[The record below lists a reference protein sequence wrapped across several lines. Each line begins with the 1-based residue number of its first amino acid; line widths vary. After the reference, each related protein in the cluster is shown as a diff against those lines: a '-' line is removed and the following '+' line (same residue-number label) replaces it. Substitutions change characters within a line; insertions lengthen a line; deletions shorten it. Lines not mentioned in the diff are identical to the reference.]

1 MAVAWPVERRA
12 VVALDAVRGDAGR
25 KVGCLVPM
33 SACFVRLCL
42 GEICLPSRDGP
53 AENNA
58 AVPGPVSD
66 CGGLAPLRMLNQC
79 IGPYRV
85 LRLLGEGGMGMVYE
99 AVRDDIGVRAAVKVL
114 RPEYARIPDLAA
126 RFFNEARAANM
137 IQHPGIVRIFDYG
150 QIPTGEAYLA
160 MEYLEGE
167 LLRIRLQREVRLTE
181 PDAMRLARQVASA
194 VASAHGKNIV
204 HRDLKPENIMLVSD
218 AEAPGGERAKVLDF
232 GIAKLDSMSGGFVRT
247 RTNTVMGTPAYMA
260 PEQCRGIKSIGDRVD
275 VYALGVMLFEM
286 LAGRT
291 PFVAEAPGDL
301 IGMHMYAPPPLLSTY
316 LPHCDSSLARLVASM
331 LQKDPAT
338 RPSMNDVAQTLKALG
353 NLVSDVMP
361 MRILAEQDAS
371 TVRVDAAV
379 RAALRAGPAPGPAAA
394 PPPAPSRNEQETA
407 LRGREA
413 GAAQATAKVPHR
425 ADAEPTLPV
434 REPPTMPMR
443 SSDLAA
449 LASAR
454 GPTDRAGAAHAGAAG
469 ASRPRGGDDSTELM
483 SEGRI
488 AAVSRS
494 DRGELPAIPPEAEET
509 APIILPR
516 DLPESEEVY
525 RSRRGRSTSK
535 DPLTQVAGWVLRFL
549 QLRSPGASGAHSLL
563 NKDQDSRKG
572 LLIFGTLVFVG
583 LLLGLMILLAI

>member
-1 MAVAWPVERRA
+1 
-12 VVALDAVRGDAGR
+12 
-25 KVGCLVPM
+25 
-33 SACFVRLCL
+33 
-42 GEICLPSRDGP
+42 
-53 AENNA
+53 
-58 AVPGPVSD
+58 
-66 CGGLAPLRMLNQC
+66 MLNQC

-99 AVRDDIGVRAAVKVL
+99 AVREDIGVRAAVKVL
-114 RPEYARIPDLAA
+114 RPEYARVPDLAA

-150 QIPTGEAYLA
+150 QLPTGEAYLA

-167 LLRIRLQREVRLTE
+167 LLRIRLQREVRLNE
-181 PDAMRLARQVASA
+181 ADAMRLARQVASA

-204 HRDLKPENIMLVSD
+204 HRDLKPENIMLVAD

-260 PEQCRGIKSIGDRVD
+260 PEQCRGIKAIGDRVD

-301 IGMHMYAPPPLLSTY
+301 IGMHMFAPPPLLSTY
-316 LPHCDSSLARLVASM
+316 LPHCDPSLARLVATM
-331 LQKDPAT
+331 LQKDPTT
-338 RPSMNDVAQTLKALG
+338 RPSMSDVAQTLKAMG

-361 MRILAEQDAS
+361 MRILAEQEGSMARPEPPAPPPS
-371 TVRVDAAV
+371 RG
-379 RAALRAGPAPGPAAA
+379 ALRAL
-394 PPPAPSRNEQETA
+394 PPAPPSAGPPPIPASRNEADAA

-413 GAAQATAKVPHR
+413 GQGPGAAQATAKVPSR
-425 ADAEPTLPV
+425 PDSDPTVPV
-434 REPPTMPMR
+434 REPPTIPMR
-443 SSDLAA
+443 GSDLAA
-449 LASAR
+449 LAAPRPGS
-454 GPTDRAGAAHAGAAG
+454 DRAGASGGAAPV
-469 ASRPRGGDDSTELM
+469 RRGDEHTELM

-488 AAVSRS
+488 AAVSRA
-494 DRGELPAIPPEAEET
+494 DRGEPLVIPPGTEET
-509 APIILPR
+509 APILLPR
-516 DLPESEEVY
+516 DLPESEEAY
-525 RSRRGRSTSK
+525 RTQRQRSQSA
-535 DPLTQVAGWVLRFL
+535 DPLPRITGWLLRFL
-549 QLRSPGASGAHSLL
+549 QLTGPRSSGAHALASR
-563 NKDQDSRKG
+563 DQEGRKG